1 MHYLEEIDT
10 VYPSDGSRI
19 SQGVRQSQRQ
29 GHLIF
34 TGRNEV
40 LAKVIFLHL
49 SVIHSV
55 HTGGV
60 SQHALQVSPRGGIP
74 ACLAGQS
81 QEGGSP
87 ILGGSPIFRGG
98 LQFFRGSPIFFGG
111 LQFFGVGTRHQN
123 TVNVRPVR
131 ILLECILVGI
141 FFAKNYMN
149 IFKQFDRAR
158 DTYPLDLPLYLTFFK

>member
-1 MHYLEEIDT
+1 MKFWYWMHYLEEIDT

-55 HTGGV
+55 HTGGGYPSMPCRSVPGGV
-60 SQHALQVSPRGGIP
+60 SQHALQVSPRRGVSNSWGV
-74 ACLAGQS
+74 S
-81 QEGGSP
+81 NFS
-87 ILGGSPIFRGG
+87 GG
-98 LQFFRGSPIFFGG
+98 LQFFWGSPIFWGG
-111 LQFFGVGTRHQN
+111 NQTPEYGQRSAGTHPTGMHSCWHFFLPKTTWTFLNNLTGSGTR
-123 TVNVRPVR
+123 TP
-131 ILLECILVGI
+131 
-141 FFAKNYMN
+141 
-149 IFKQFDRAR
+149 
-158 DTYPLDLPLYLTFFK
+158 